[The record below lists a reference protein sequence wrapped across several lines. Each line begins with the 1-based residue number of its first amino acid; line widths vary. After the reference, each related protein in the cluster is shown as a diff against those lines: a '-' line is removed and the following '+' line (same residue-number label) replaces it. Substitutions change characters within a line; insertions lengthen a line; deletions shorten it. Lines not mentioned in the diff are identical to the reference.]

1 MTVLTLIPFVAI
13 LWFIFVELSD
23 IKDELKKIRE
33 LKEKEAENGGEKI
46 TNM

>member
-23 IKDELKKIRE
+23 IKDELRKIRKA
-33 LKEKEAENGGEKI
+33 KEKEAENGGEKVA
-46 TNM
+46 NM

>member
-13 LWFIFVELSD
+13 LWFIFVELGD
-23 IKDELKKIRE
+23 IKDELRKIRK
-33 LKEKEAENGGEKI
+33 LKEKEGENGGEKI

>member
-33 LKEKEAENGGEKI
+33 AKEKEGEK
-46 TNM
+46 